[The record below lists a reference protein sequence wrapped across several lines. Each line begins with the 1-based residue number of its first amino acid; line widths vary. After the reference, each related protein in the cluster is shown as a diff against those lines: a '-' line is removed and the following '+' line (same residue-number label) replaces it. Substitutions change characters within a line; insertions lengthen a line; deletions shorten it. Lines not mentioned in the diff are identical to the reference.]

1 MAELSKAGVEFH
13 SLSDAQLGQWQEA
26 GGYQNSD
33 WDSFKVELAGS
44 MKIFDE
50 LEDAANTQGKY
61 YVHDA

>member
-1 MAELSKAGVEFH
+1 MLSWGN
-13 SLSDAQLGQWQEA
+13 GRA

-50 LEDAANTQGKY
+50 LEDALTLK
-61 YVHDA
+61 VVLRPRRVD